1 MPPRT
6 NACATCR
13 KKRIKCDATL
23 PNCHMCLKFGRTC
36 PGPGNGP
43 IIIDMTA
50 KAKSKPSGK
59 EQIRD
64 TATLV
69 VYDVPQT
76 MQWTLQISHRNPLNE
91 IFYSTFLS
99 YFTATGEG
107 EDIQNKHTWLHKLPT
122 FSADGTNTA
131 LEIAVQ
137 ATASAFSGVKT
148 RNAPL
153 LQDACTLYGRAL
165 HMHSRLL
172 RLKKEITV
180 HMVST
185 SVLLSIFEAMHATTA
200 SAYRAHVNGA
210 AKMIEVAGPEQCWE
224 GVLCQI
230 YFHIRTQLVFVYLTS
245 KESGKNHVS
254 TERALCNALNYERLP
269 IMQRLLTL
277 ISRLS
282 DIHVRLEDG
291 EDADFVQQLED
302 ADVFEEVR
310 GAINILETEYK
321 DTADKKGYE
330 LTWKTPAGST
340 TYRNPYTAL
349 CIAYFAT
356 ARLLLS
362 IIAPQL
368 PVVHVDPTDYCD
380 VVLEAT
386 AFLYTV
392 TIGCAF
398 MRMSAPLYLVAMH
411 GKRVEQR
418 MKALA
423 VFEEWKVTG
432 LGGISALA
440 LEKIHERGAKSARA
454 VLRKPETR
462 LSTAGV

>member
-1 MPPRT
+1 M
-6 NACATCR
+6 
-13 KKRIKCDATL
+13 KCDATL
-23 PNCHMCLKFGRTC
+23 PHCLMCLKFGRTC

-50 KAKSKPSGK
+50 KTKSKPSTKMGNK
-59 EQIRD
+59 D
-64 TATLV
+64 PGALV
-69 VYDVPQT
+69 VYDVPPT
-76 MQWTLQISHRNPLNE
+76 MPWTLQISHRNPLNE
-91 IFYSTFLS
+91 VFYSTFLS
-99 YFTATGEG
+99 YFTATGEA
-107 EDIQNKHTWLHKLPT
+107 EDIQNRQTWLHRLPT
-122 FSADGTNTA
+122 YSTDGTNTA

-148 RNAPL
+148 RNLSL
-153 LQDACTLYGRAL
+153 LQNACSLYGRAL

-185 SVLLSIFEAMHATTA
+185 SVLLSIFEAMHTTTA
-200 SAYRAHVNGA
+200 SAYSEHLNGA
-210 AKMIEVAGPEQCWE
+210 AKMIEVAGPEQCMQ

-245 KESGKNHVS
+245 KDSMKKEESA
-254 TERALCNALNYERLP
+254 ERVLRGSLDYQRLP

-282 DIHVRLEDG
+282 EIHVRFED
-291 EDADFVQQLED
+291 EENVDLAQQFADSD
-302 ADVFEEVR
+302 GFEEVR
-310 GAINILETEYK
+310 SAINILENEYK
-321 DTADKKGYE
+321 VVADKKGHR
-330 LTWKTPAGST
+330 LTWKTPTGST

-362 IIAPQL
+362 VLAPHL
-368 PVVHVDPTDYCD
+368 PVVHVDPTDYSD
-380 VVLEAT
+380 IILEAT
-386 AFLYTV
+386 AFLSTV
-392 TIGCAF
+392 KIGCAF
-398 MRMSAPLYLVAMH
+398 MRMSAPLYLVAVH
-411 GKRVEQR
+411 GQKVEQR

-423 VFEEWKVTG
+423 VFEGWKISG

-440 LEKIHERGAKSARA
+440 LERIHERGAKGASA
-454 VLRKPETR
+454 VLGRPGTR